1 MKKPALGGGHEFR
14 DGGSLSQ
21 LELICSPGMP
31 NRDTEKGRQYH
42 ERTKHS
48 SWSIRNNPHFLD
60 WPNQPVPFKTY
71 TGLKT
76 IALPQGS
83 EHSTMPALA
92 AVSANTGSGDAAAAD
107 RIPTLAELARILH
120 YTGGITRRRKY
131 AGGEIL
137 FRAAACTGALYEI
150 ELYVVCA
157 DLEELPSGVYH
168 WSPKDSS
175 LRRLRDGDHR
185 GILRK
190 ATAEEPAVVS
200 ASVAIICT
208 ATYWRNSWKYQSR
221 AYRHFGW
228 DNGTLLANLF
238 ALSAA
243 QGIPA
248 TLVQGFADRA
258 VNRLLDVDTA
268 KEVSFSIV
276 ALGGSSRPVPHGP
289 SDLPRLGYRV
299 EPLSKTEVDYPL
311 MREMHEYSSL
321 ADSSEV
327 AAWRGAPPSKEVQ
340 EPIRSLIPLRPL
352 LADRLSPEPIEKVIQ
367 RRGSSR
373 QFGRAP
379 ISFEE
384 LSTILERATR
394 GVSADFLDPFG
405 SQLNDLYLIVNAVR
419 GLAPGSYFFD
429 RAQRALELL
438 REGDFRDQAGYLGL
452 EQRLPADASVAIF
465 YLADLKAIFGRFGNR
480 GYRAVQTEA
489 GIIGGKVYLSA
500 YAQRLG
506 ATGLTFHDDD
516 VVKFF
521 SPHAERKS
529 AIFLTAV
536 GRSVRS
542 RN

>member
-1 MKKPALGGGHEFR
+1 
-14 DGGSLSQ
+14 
-21 LELICSPGMP
+21 MP
-31 NRDTEKGRQYH
+31 NRDTQKSWEYH
-42 ERTKHS
+42 NATKHS

-60 WPNQPVPFKTY
+60 WPNQPIPFKIY
-71 TGLKT
+71 SDLEP
-76 IALPQGS
+76 IALAQEFS
-83 EHSTMPALA
+83 HSTVPALA
-92 AVSANTGSGDAAAAD
+92 AIGGSVQRVDAGI
-107 RIPTLAELARILH
+107 IPTLRQLSQLLH
-120 YTGGITRRRKY
+120 FAGGITRRRKY

-157 DLEELPSGVYH
+157 ELEELPAGVYH

-175 LRRLRDGDHR
+175 LRRLRHGDHR
-185 GILRK
+185 VILSQ

-200 ASVAIICT
+200 APVAIICT

-243 QGIPA
+243 HGIPA

-258 VNRLLDVDTA
+258 VNRLLDADTA

-276 ALGGSSRPVPHGP
+276 TLGGGLRPVPHEP
-289 SDLPRLGYRV
+289 SDLPRLGCRV

-327 AAWRGAPPSKEVQ
+327 AAWRGAPPSKEVR
-340 EPIRSLIPLRPL
+340 EPLRSLIPLRAL
-352 LADRLSPEPIEKVIQ
+352 LADRLPPEPIEKVIQ

-373 QFGRAP
+373 QFDRAP

-405 SQLNDLYLIVNAVR
+405 SQLNDLYLIVNAVH
-419 GLAPGSYFFD
+419 GLAPGSYFFH

-438 REGDFRDQAGYLGL
+438 SEGDFRAQAGYLGL
-452 EQRLPADASVAIF
+452 EQGLPADAAVAIF
-465 YLADLKAIFGRFGNR
+465 CLADLKAIFERFGNR

-489 GIIGGKVYLSA
+489 GMIGGKVYLSA

-506 ATGLTFHDDD
+506 ATGLTFYDDD

-536 GRSVRS
+536 GRSARRRS
-542 RN
+542 